1 MREVFQKRGML
12 TGQLGSTNGCRRGR
26 QGREEVPPKTQGN
39 ADQRF
44 SQRGCGLAV
53 SASPGSLLEMS
64 VPRPPL
70 DQPHL
75 WGGIQQCV
83 QMSSPGD
90 PDAHSSLR
98 TTEWEWAL
106 FSLQLAKQGARA
118 GTSSSVS
125 SSVTSWGW
133 QEGSLELASRS
144 LLSANQCPGGLGG
157 RGLPTHPLSGCS
169 DVTHEVNNSYASHR
183 PLSKPL
189 SCIFL
194 SGSSF

>member
-1 MREVFQKRGML
+1 MREGFQKRGML

-125 SSVTSWGW
+125 SSGACLPLPPFCKPVPWGF
-133 QEGSLELASRS
+133 GRSGAAHSSSLR
-144 LLSANQCPGGLGG
+144 LL
-157 RGLPTHPLSGCS
+157 RRHT
-169 DVTHEVNNSYASHR
+169 
-183 PLSKPL
+183 
-189 SCIFL
+189 
-194 SGSSF
+194 